1 LICPVVESV
10 IEDTPLVGA
19 NSHRLK
25 TPDAIPQ
32 HNGGKMDTLST
43 HVFLET
49 SAPVSGTTVAAA
61 TEKISR
67 RRTASNGSSPVVSS
81 ENQVLNSIPHRLF
94 EALRPHLRRIY
105 VAKEQFLFQ
114 QDDELEY
121 VYFPET
127 AVISEFHILD
137 DGRMVEV
144 SITGHEGAIG
154 IATLYRARR
163 ISNCVQVTQ
172 AGNVLKIE
180 SSLLKKLSRLH
191 PELPLLMHTYLE
203 NYIRQ
208 ISQKAVCN
216 MYHSVEERFC
226 TWLLMVQDRCGSS
239 MLKLTHEQIART
251 LGVYRPS
258 VTCIALDMRKKRL
271 IDYSRGGISI
281 RDRDQ
286 MQDFACGC
294 YTELETH
301 SEIAH

>member
-1 LICPVVESV
+1 METLHSNLGNNSYSFPASSYGAPSRTRTEAEPSRSMRRKHTATTVSTPVT
-10 IEDTPLVGA
+10 DTENFV
-19 NSHRLK
+19 LK
-25 TPDAIPQ
+25 TLP
-32 HNGGKMDTLST
+32 
-43 HVFLET
+43 
-49 SAPVSGTTVAAA
+49 
-61 TEKISR
+61 R
-67 RRTASNGSSPVVSS
+67 
-81 ENQVLNSIPHRLF
+81 RLF
-94 EALRPHLRRIY
+94 EILRPHLRRVY
-105 VAKEQFLFQ
+105 VNKEQFLFQ

-144 SITGHEGAIG
+144 SITGRESAIG
-154 IATLYRARR
+154 IATLYQADH

-180 SSLLKKLSRLH
+180 SAILRKLAKLH
-191 PELPLLMHTYLE
+191 PDLAVLLHSYLE

-226 TWLLMVQDRCGSS
+226 TWLLMVHDRCGSET
-239 MLKLTHEQIART
+239 LKLTHEQIART

-258 VTCIALDMRKKRL
+258 ITCIALDMRKKKL

-281 RDRDQ
+281 KDRDRMEDS
-286 MQDFACGC
+286 ACGC
-294 YTELETH
+294 YSELDYQMGP
-301 SEIAH
+301 AN

>member
-1 LICPVVESV
+1 
-10 IEDTPLVGA
+10 
-19 NSHRLK
+19 
-25 TPDAIPQ
+25 
-32 HNGGKMDTLST
+32 MDLLHSRT
-43 HVFLET
+43 ET
-49 SAPVSGTTVAAA
+49 SNSYQPSSFDTSYRTERTERRESPATRKQYPSISTPVTV
-61 TEKISR
+61 TENI
-67 RRTASNGSSPVVSS
+67 
-81 ENQVLNSIPHRLF
+81 VLNKLPRRFFDMLK
-94 EALRPHLRRIY
+94 PHLRRLF

-144 SITGHEGAIG
+144 SITGKEGAIG
-154 IATLYRARR
+154 IGTLYQADH

-180 SSLLKKLSRLH
+180 SAILRKIAKLN
-191 PELPLLMHTYLE
+191 PELAILLHAYLE

-226 TWLLMVQDRCGSS
+226 TWLLMVQDRCGNET
-239 MLKLTHEQIART
+239 LKLTHEQIART

-258 VTCIALDMRKKRL
+258 ITCIALDMRKKRL

-281 RDRDQ
+281 RDRRQ
-286 MQDFACGC
+286 MEDYACGC
-294 YTELETH
+294 YSELDH
-301 SEIAH
+301 HLN

>member
-1 LICPVVESV
+1 METLHSNLGNNNYSYPASSYGTRPGSNE
-10 IEDTPLVGA
+10 EPATP
-19 NSHRLK
+19 RLSK
-25 TPDAIPQ
+25 RKHA
-32 HNGGKMDTLST
+32 
-43 HVFLET
+43 
-49 SAPVSGTTVAAA
+49 APVSTPVTD
-61 TEKISR
+61 TENFILKTLPR
-67 RRTASNGSSPVVSS
+67 
-81 ENQVLNSIPHRLF
+81 RLF
-94 EALRPHLRRIY
+94 EVLRPHLRRVY
-105 VAKEQFLFQ
+105 VNKEQFLFQ

-144 SITGHEGAIG
+144 SITGRESAIG
-154 IATLYRARR
+154 IATLYQADH

-180 SSLLKKLSRLH
+180 SAILRKMAKLH
-191 PELPLLMHTYLE
+191 PELAMLLHSYLE

-226 TWLLMVQDRCGSS
+226 TWLLMVHDRCGSD

-258 VTCIALDMRKKRL
+258 ITCIALDMRKKRL

-281 RDRDQ
+281 KDREKMEDS
-286 MQDFACGC
+286 ACGC
-294 YTELETH
+294 YSELDYQMGTVN
-301 SEIAH
+301 

>member
-1 LICPVVESV
+1 METLHSNLGNSSYHFPAGSYGTPSRPKEDSVQTRSLKRKQTTPVLGPVSETENFV
-10 IEDTPLVGA
+10 
-19 NSHRLK
+19 LK
-25 TPDAIPQ
+25 TLPP
-32 HNGGKMDTLST
+32 
-43 HVFLET
+43 
-49 SAPVSGTTVAAA
+49 
-61 TEKISR
+61 
-67 RRTASNGSSPVVSS
+67 
-81 ENQVLNSIPHRLF
+81 RLF
-94 EALRPHLRRIY
+94 ELLRPHLRR
-105 VAKEQFLFQ
+105 VFVNKEQFLFQ

-144 SITGHEGAIG
+144 SITGRESAIG
-154 IATLYRARR
+154 IATLYQADH

-180 SSLLKKLSRLH
+180 SAILRKLAKLH
-191 PELPLLMHTYLE
+191 PELAVLLHSYLE

-226 TWLLMVQDRCGSS
+226 TWLLMVHDRCGSET
-239 MLKLTHEQIART
+239 LKLTHEQIART

-258 VTCIALDMRKKRL
+258 ITCIALDMRKKRL

-281 RDRDQ
+281 KDRRQ
-286 MQDFACGC
+286 MENSACGC
-294 YTELETH
+294 YSELDYQMGP
-301 SEIAH
+301 AN

>member
-1 LICPVVESV
+1 MLNSNSYEQSYG
-10 IEDTPLVGA
+10 DA
-19 NSHRLK
+19 NHS
-25 TPDAIPQ
+25 
-32 HNGGKMDTLST
+32 MDGVHATQLSR
-43 HVFLET
+43 T
-49 SAPVSGTTVAAA
+49 SNRRGAAA
-61 TEKISR
+61 FGSGPVTSTENLILNDLPRKLFDVIR
-67 RRTASNGSSPVVSS
+67 PFLRRT
-81 ENQVLNSIPHRLF
+81 
-94 EALRPHLRRIY
+94 Y

-144 SITGHEGAIG
+144 SITGKEGAIG
-154 IATLYRARR
+154 IATLYHADR
-163 ISNCVQVTQ
+163 IANCVQVTQ

-180 SSLLKKLSRLH
+180 SAILRKLSKLN
-191 PELPLLMHTYLE
+191 PELPVLFHTTLE

-226 TWLLMVQDRCGSS
+226 TWLLMVQDRCSKET
-239 MLKLTHEQIART
+239 LKLTHEQIART

-258 VTCIALDMRKKRL
+258 VTCIALDMRKKKL

-281 RDRDQ
+281 TDRRQ
-286 MQDFACGC
+286 MEDIACGC
-294 YTELETH
+294 YTELDSTIQRPAGV
-301 SEIAH
+301 SRLQ

>member
-1 LICPVVESV
+1 METLHSNLGNSGGYSYPASTYSQ
-10 IEDTPLVGA
+10 TP
-19 NSHRLK
+19 RLK
-25 TPDAIPQ
+25 NESDSPRTIRRK
-32 HNGGKMDTLST
+32 HIT
-43 HVFLET
+43 
-49 SAPVSGTTVAAA
+49 TTVS
-61 TEKISR
+61 T
-67 RRTASNGSSPVVSS
+67 PVTDTD
-81 ENQVLNSIPHRLF
+81 NFILKTLPKRLF
-94 EALRPHLRRIY
+94 EVLRPHLRRVY
-105 VAKEQFLFQ
+105 VNKEQFLFQ

-144 SITGHEGAIG
+144 SITGRESAIG
-154 IATLYRARR
+154 IATLYQADH

-180 SSLLKKLSRLH
+180 SAILRKMAKLH
-191 PELPLLMHTYLE
+191 PELAMLLHSYLE

-226 TWLLMVQDRCGSS
+226 TWLLMVHDRCGSET
-239 MLKLTHEQIART
+239 LKLTHEQIART

-258 VTCIALDMRKKRL
+258 ITCIALDMRKKKL

-281 RDRDQ
+281 KDRGRMEDS
-286 MQDFACGC
+286 ACGC
-294 YTELETH
+294 YSELDYQMGPVN
-301 SEIAH
+301 

>member
-1 LICPVVESV
+1 METLHSNLGERNYSYPSNSYGISTKNSEETTRTQKRKHAPAVSTPVAES
-10 IEDTPLVGA
+10 D
-19 NSHRLK
+19 N
-25 TPDAIPQ
+25 
-32 HNGGKMDTLST
+32 
-43 HVFLET
+43 F
-49 SAPVSGTTVAAA
+49 
-61 TEKISR
+61 
-67 RRTASNGSSPVVSS
+67 
-81 ENQVLNSIPHRLF
+81 VLRSLPRGLF
-94 EALRPHLRRIY
+94 EILRPHLRRVY
-105 VAKEQFLFQ
+105 VNKEQFLFQ

-144 SITGHEGAIG
+144 SITGRESAIG
-154 IATLYRARR
+154 IATLYEADR

-180 SSLLKKLSRLH
+180 SAILRKLAKLH
-191 PELPLLMHTYLE
+191 PELAVLLHSYLE

-226 TWLLMVQDRCGSS
+226 TWLLMVHDRCGSD
-239 MLKLTHEQIART
+239 MMKLTHEQIART

-258 VTCIALDMRKKRL
+258 ITCIALDMRKKKL

-281 RDRDQ
+281 KDRER
-286 MQDFACGC
+286 MEMSACGC
-294 YTELETH
+294 YSELDYQMG
-301 SEIAH
+301 AVN

>member
-1 LICPVVESV
+1 METLHSHTANNNGFYPSESGSSYN
-10 IEDTPLVGA
+10 IG
-19 NSHRLK
+19 RK
-25 TPDAIPQ
+25 
-32 HNGGKMDTLST
+32 NGSESLQKKRQ
-43 HVFLET
+43 T
-49 SAPVSGTTVAAA
+49 SNA
-61 TEKISR
+61 
-67 RRTASNGSSPVVSS
+67 SSPVTST
-81 ENQVLNSIPHRLF
+81 ENFILNSLPKRLF
-94 EALRPHLRRIY
+94 DVLRPHLRRMF

-121 VYFPET
+121 VYFPES

-144 SITGHEGAIG
+144 SITGRESAIG
-154 IATLYRARR
+154 IATLYQADH

-180 SSLLKKLSRLH
+180 SVILRKLAKLH
-191 PELPLLMHTYLE
+191 PDLAVLLHSYLE

-226 TWLLMVQDRCGSS
+226 TWLLMVQDRCGNET
-239 MLKLTHEQIART
+239 LKLTHEQIART

-258 VTCIALDMRKKRL
+258 ITCIALDMRKKRL

-286 MQDFACGC
+286 MEDFACGC
-294 YTELETH
+294 YSELDH
-301 SEIAH
+301 HFNSAI